1 MFRTDVLGA
10 GPSMDWRSGMDT
22 PHRFHGLSALCPAS
36 AGCME
41 HHGHAK
47 QMQMVARSEEGKLVL
62 QIRDFLPPDCSD
74 RVEACLLDVPGVR
87 AASLNPMM
95 GTVTVTLAPEG
106 SSDAVVQRLR
116 ELGVECG
123 ARPSTVQIA
132 EAEHRSHATGR
143 PAEHNHNAMM
153 EQEMRRRVFRGL
165 LPPPPLLLLSPPV
178 QSWAGFRLPDIL
190 GLNAVLVVL
199 A

>member
-1 MFRTDVLGA
+1 MLRA
-10 GPSMDWRSGMDT
+10 GPSMDWPSGIDT

-47 QMQMVARSEEGKLVL
+47 QMPMVARSEEGKLVL

-74 RVEACLLDVPGVR
+74 RLEARLIDVPGVR

-106 SSDAVVQRLR
+106 SSEAVVQRLR
-116 ELGVECG
+116 AIALAC
-123 ARPSTVQIA
+123 RPPPPAGQLPPGGRRA
-132 EAEHRSHATGR
+132 PPAGR
-143 PAEHNHNAMM
+143 PAE
-153 EQEMRRRVFRGL
+153 
-165 LPPPPLLLLSPPV
+165 
-178 QSWAGFRLPDIL
+178 
-190 GLNAVLVVL
+190 
-199 A
+199 

>member
-1 MFRTDVLGA
+1 MEW
-10 GPSMDWRSGMDT
+10 PSGIDT

-74 RVEACLLDVPGVR
+74 RVEARLLDVPGVR

-106 SSDAVVQRLR
+106 SSEAVVQRLP
-116 ELGVECG
+116 EIGGECG
-123 ARPSTVQIA
+123 ARPSTGQIA
-132 EAEHRSHATGR
+132 QAGHPAHATGP
-143 PAEHNHNAMM
+143 PAEDNPKSMI
-153 EQEMRRRVFRGL
+153 EPGMRWRGL
-165 LPPPPLLLLSPPV
+165 LRPL
-178 QSWAGFRLPDIL
+178 
-190 GLNAVLVVL
+190 
-199 A
+199 

>member
-1 MFRTDVLGA
+1 MLRA

-41 HHGHAK
+41 HPGHAK
-47 QMQMVARSEEGKLVL
+47 QMPMVARSEEGKLVM

-74 RVEACLLDVPGVR
+74 RVEARLLDVPGVR

-106 SSDAVVQRLR
+106 SSEAVVQRPP
-116 ELGVECG
+116 EIGVECG
-123 ARPSTVQIA
+123 ARRSTVQIA
-132 EAEHRSHATGR
+132 EAEHPAHATGP
-143 PAEHNHNAMM
+143 PAEHDHNTML
-153 EQEMRRRVFRGL
+153 EQGVRRRFLRVL
-165 LPPPPLLLLSPPV
+165 LPP
-178 QSWAGFRLPDIL
+178 
-190 GLNAVLVVL
+190 
-199 A
+199 